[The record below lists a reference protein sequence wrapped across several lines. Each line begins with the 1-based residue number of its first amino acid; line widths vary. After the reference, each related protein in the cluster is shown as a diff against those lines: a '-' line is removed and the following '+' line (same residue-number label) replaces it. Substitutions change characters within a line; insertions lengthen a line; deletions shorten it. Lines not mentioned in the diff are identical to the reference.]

1 MDLKI
6 IEAYILAIDEKMI
19 QVAYMK
25 SNFAEIFANIIV
37 NEFMGDVKLKFV
49 DAPLKE
55 GEKPD
60 HFYI

>member
-37 NEFMGDVKLKFV
+37 N
-49 DAPLKE
+49 
-55 GEKPD
+55 
-60 HFYI
+60 